1 MNNLSK
7 EITDIVNEYI
17 NKGLTTE
24 EVCGV
29 LDVVSFRVKQASY
42 ILPESESGGPEG
54 EN

>member
-1 MNNLSK
+1 
-7 EITDIVNEYI
+7 
-17 NKGLTTE
+17 
-24 EVCGV
+24 